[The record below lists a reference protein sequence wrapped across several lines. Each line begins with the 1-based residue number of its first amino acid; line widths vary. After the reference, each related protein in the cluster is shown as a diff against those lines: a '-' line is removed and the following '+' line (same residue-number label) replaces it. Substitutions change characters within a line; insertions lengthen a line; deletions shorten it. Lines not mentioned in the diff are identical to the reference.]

1 MQRTRSATWLLLSL
15 LALVATAATLL
26 RYPDASRV
34 RAQDPRLEHVQSGP
48 PPVVEPTGMLE
59 EAFALARTATV
70 RIEARCVGV
79 TWGPPLGVGSGFFV
93 SSQGMLLT
101 AYHVVDPTS
110 TNAPC
115 PVAYFAIAHDESR
128 YPLELV
134 GFDAYMDVA
143 ALQAA
148 VDRAVDFLPLVQRA
162 PSVGDAIV
170 AIGNSRNQFLAARAG
185 RVTRLGVRPGRS
197 DFADETI
204 ELTASLAPGD
214 SGGPVVNERA
224 EVVGVVSYISFN
236 PTAMSSDS
244 YIPPYLRGVALP
256 RNYASYAVPV
266 TLGGSLATAVMGGS
280 QRDLPVLGFTWPPGA
295 DYDPSTSDVYL
306 GSRPGPIV
314 GTVTA
319 GGPADLAGLRSYR
332 QSQEVGPDGSVRV
345 VPVADVIVAVDGV
358 ATPTFYDLLAQ
369 IRSKAIGQSVELT
382 VQRGNASVRLEIVLG
397 ARRAVFR
404 S

>member
-1 MQRTRSATWLLLSL
+1 MQQTRSVTWLLLSL

-26 RYPDASRV
+26 RHPDASRV
-34 RAQDPRLEHVQSGP
+34 QVQDPRLEHVQAGP
-48 PPVVEPTGMLE
+48 PPVIEPTGRLE

-79 TWGPPLGVGSGFFV
+79 SWGPPLGIGSGFFV

-110 TNAPC
+110 TNLSC
-115 PVAYFAIAHDESR
+115 PIAYFAITHDESR

-134 GFDAYMDVA
+134 GFDAYMDIA

-148 VDRAVDFLPLVQRA
+148 VERAVDFLPLVQRP
-162 PSVGDAIV
+162 PSVGDAVV

-197 DFADETI
+197 DFADDTI

-236 PTAMSSDS
+236 PTAMSSES

-266 TLGGSLATAVMGGS
+266 TLEGALVAAVLGGS
-280 QRDLPVLGFTWPPGA
+280 QRDVPVLGFGWQGR
-295 DYDPSTSDVYL
+295 DYDPSTSDIYL
-306 GSRPGPIV
+306 GSRPGTVV
-314 GTVTA
+314 GTVAA
-319 GGPADLAGLRSYR
+319 GGPADVAGLRPFG
-332 QSQEVGPDGSVRV
+332 QSQEVGPDGRLRI

-382 VQRGNASVRLEIVLG
+382 VQRGNASIRLEIVLG

-404 S
+404 G